1 MSFLDNS
8 GDIILDAVLTE
19 TGRRR
24 MAEGNFKIT
33 KFALGDDEI
42 NYKTYKLNHPSGS
55 AYSDLEILQTPI
67 FEAVTAES
75 SAVNYGL
82 LSITRTDL
90 LYLPSIKFNYEMS
103 DTTAVQ
109 QHNKMVYLAVNDE
122 TYARVKSVTASPS
135 AALGKLGERCLASGQ
150 SNGRQIYWE
159 SGIDSTDQPANPTT
173 RYNLITSVGMLD
185 TAFTVDVD
193 QRFIHGLLQLSGDT
207 TFSAPVDS
215 TADAVIP
222 FNNVSAGGS
231 STSTNLTNYVNFQ
244 VRGVNNML
252 YKPSGDRIDRSV
264 LAGPR
269 GTGAS
274 LNFLVPQELKDTAAA
289 GTPTLFTQYGITG
302 QTVFGGSDTY
312 DIIDTTVYIR
322 GNASTA
328 TAQIPLRILR
338 YAG

>member
-1 MSFLDNS
+1 
-8 GDIILDAVLTE
+8 
-19 TGRRR
+19 
-24 MAEGNFKIT
+24 
-33 KFALGDDEI
+33 
-42 NYKTYKLNHPSGS
+42 
-55 AYSDLEILQTPI
+55 
-67 FEAVTAES
+67 
-75 SAVNYGL
+75 
-82 LSITRTDL
+82 
-90 LYLPSIKFNYEMS
+90 
-103 DTTAVQ
+103 
-109 QHNKMVYLAVNDE
+109 
-122 TYARVKSVTASPS
+122 
-135 AALGKLGERCLASGQ
+135 
-150 SNGRQIYWE
+150 
-159 SGIDSTDQPANPTT
+159 
-173 RYNLITSVGMLD
+173 MLD

-193 QRFIHGLLQLSGDT
+193 QRLISGLFQLSGDT

-215 TADAVIP
+215 TAAPVIP
-222 FNNVSAGGS
+222 SQTVSAGAS
-231 STSTNLTNYVNFQ
+231 STSTNLTSYINFQ

-252 YKPSGDRIDRSV
+252 YKPSGDRADPSV

-274 LNFLVPQELKDTAAA
+274 LNFLVDQTLKDAAAA